1 MQILQMRASFKRRF
15 SCSRSTDISGFEG
28 LDVSICVEDVEAELE
43 DVGTGAVDGP
53 GALTLLSG

>member
-28 LDVSICVEDVEAELE
+28 LDDSICEVVEAELE